1 MSAVIYTDKYTGKQ
15 YRVLNG
21 YSAKVV
27 QYAAGIT
34 IHFDGSCKDG
44 GKLSETNFKTRARL
58 NSWLRMMGF
67 KG

>member
-15 YRVLNG
+15 YRVQGG
-21 YSAKVV
+21 YSTKVEQFAANAK
-27 QYAAGIT
+27 
-34 IHFDGSCKDG
+34 IHFDGSYKKG
-44 GKLSETNFKTRARL
+44 SKLSETHFKTRARL